1 MVLHNKNEN
10 GMNNNGIMNK
20 NNFIIILTLGLQTL
34 CVILHISS
42 LLIYETSQDTGLIIP
57 TLHMRILGFRKLIH
71 SRSKDRKWKIV
82 FTPRSFDFDLG
93 RALFTALNDSGNFMQ
108 KVNK

>member
-1 MVLHNKNEN
+1 
-10 GMNNNGIMNK
+10 
-20 NNFIIILTLGLQTL
+20 
-34 CVILHISS
+34 
-42 LLIYETSQDTGLIIP
+42 
-57 TLHMRILGFRKLIH
+57 MRILGFRKLIH